1 MTRKHFIG
9 VAEALADTLY
19 KASDS
24 QLSHQNVLELCIP
37 FTRYLKSQNQ
47 AFDAERFT
55 LYVYEQYYNHTMLET
70 SDHPM

>member
-9 VAEALADTLY
+9 VAEALANTLY

-24 QLSHQNVLELCIP
+24 QLTHQNVLELCTP
-37 FTRYLKSQNQ
+37 FTSYLKSQNP

-55 LYVYEQYYNHTMLET
+55 LYVWERYSYARKCYSYN
-70 SDHPM
+70 